1 MKYLSLKLSLCAF
14 MVGFF
19 SLIPLAFASVTPT
32 LSLNATGNSDNVL
45 VSVAGDP
52 NVGVMLSYTKT
63 GSGLTI
69 SPIGTT
75 DSTGHFST
83 TLSAATYNL
92 TTGTL
97 ITAILNGLS
106 GPTSAAVP
114 WPAVISANSLTLS
127 QSALVLNV
135 GSSATI
141 TASNSGSGALY
152 VSNNSN
158 PSIANVSISGTSAAI
173 SGNVSGS
180 TNITLCQV
188 GGSVSNCPS
197 IYVTV
202 NPAGSVQL
210 SFSQTNPTVVNGQ
223 SLPVTITGGNGTYII
238 AGNSNSNIIQ
248 ASISG
253 SILTLSTG
261 STSGSASITVCS
273 SDRAVCGV
281 VNATAGDASTVS
293 LSFSTATPTVSANQ
307 STTVNIYGPTGVTF
321 YVSSNSNP
329 AIVQANLTGS
339 TLTLTGISAGTSSV
353 RVCASTGTCNSLTVT
368 VQYNTGGGPLALS
381 QNTLSLS
388 SGQSI
393 TITISGGSQPY
404 VISGGTS
411 SVSQQTLNGNSLMV
425 YGVSTGHSSVDVCS
439 SGGACA
445 ALEVTVNGGT
455 SVPVATPVIAPVT
468 AITPNVTPT
477 VSASTPTASTSV
489 YTFNSYLTPG
499 DQNDE
504 VKELQKT
511 LISQGYLSAVPT
523 GYYGAQTTAA
533 VKKFQAAHGLN
544 TLGVVG
550 PGTRTVLNQRESSA
564 SVSAGSTLSA
574 ADISGM
580 TMGQLQARV
589 KALQTELSQILA
601 RMAELNRQ

>member
-1 MKYLSLKLSLCAF
+1 MKHLSLKLSWCAF
-14 MVGFF
+14 VVGLL
-19 SLIPLAFASVTPT
+19 SITPSAFASVTPT
-32 LSLNATGNSDNVL
+32 LSLSATGNSDNVL
-45 VSVAGDP
+45 VSVVGDP
-52 NVGVMLSYTKT
+52 SVGVMLSYTKT

-75 DSTGHFST
+75 DSAGHFST
-83 TLSAATYNL
+83 TLSASTYSL

-106 GPTSAAVP
+106 GPTSSAVA
-114 WPAVISANSLTLS
+114 WPAVTSANALTLS
-127 QSALVLNV
+127 QSALVLSI
-135 GSSATI
+135 GSSATV
-141 TASNSGSGALY
+141 TASNSGSGSLY

-158 PSIANVSISGTSAAI
+158 PSIANVNISGTSAAI
-173 SGNVSGS
+173 LGNVSGS

-188 GGSVSNCPS
+188 GGTATNCPS
-197 IYVTV
+197 IYVIV
-202 NPAGSVQL
+202 NQAGSGQL

-223 SLPVTITGGNGTYII
+223 SLPVTIAGGNGSYMIVS
-238 AGNSNSNIIQ
+238 NSNSSTIQ
-248 ASISG
+248 GSISG
-253 SILTLSTG
+253 SVLTLSTG
-261 STSGSASITVCS
+261 STSGSASVTVCS

-281 VNATAGDASTVS
+281 VNATAGDASSVS

-329 AIVQANLTGS
+329 ATVQANLTGA

-353 RVCASTGTCNSLTVT
+353 RVCASTGTCNSLTIT
-368 VQYNTGGGPLALS
+368 VQYNTGGGPLTLS

-411 SVSQQTLNGNSLMV
+411 SVSQQTLNGNSLTV
-425 YGVSTGHSSVDVCS
+425 YGVSSGHSSVDVCS

-445 ALEVTVNGGT
+445 ALEVTVNGAT
-455 SVPVATPVIAPVT
+455 AVVTTPVVT
-468 AITPNVTPT
+468 AIAPAVTVVAPI
-477 VSASTPTASTSV
+477 STPIISTPS
-489 YTFNSYLTPG
+489 YTFSSYLTQG
-499 DQNDE
+499 TQNDE
-504 VKELQKT
+504 VMELQRT
-511 LISQGYLSAVPT
+511 LVSQGYLSAAPT

-550 PGTRTVLNQRESSA
+550 PGTRTALNQIGASG
-564 SVSAGSTLSA
+564 SVSASTSLSST
-574 ADISGM
+574 DISGM
-580 TMGQLQARV
+580 TMSQLQARV
-589 KALQTELSQILA
+589 KVLQTELSQILA
-601 RMAELNRQ
+601 RMAQLNGQQ